1 MMPITIPRSPGSPLA
16 VWKVHL
22 KVVRVDVEDEDP
34 VVALVV
40 GHRLDHVGREQPFVH
55 LQFGEILNACLLEMC
70 EFVFMVYFVLC
81 IAL

>member
-1 MMPITIPRSPGSPLA
+1 MMPITILCSPGSPLA

-40 GHRLDHVGREQPFVH
+40 GHRLDHVGCEQPFVH
-55 LQFGEILNACLLEMC
+55 LQFGEILNAC
-70 EFVFMVYFVLC
+70 
-81 IAL
+81 